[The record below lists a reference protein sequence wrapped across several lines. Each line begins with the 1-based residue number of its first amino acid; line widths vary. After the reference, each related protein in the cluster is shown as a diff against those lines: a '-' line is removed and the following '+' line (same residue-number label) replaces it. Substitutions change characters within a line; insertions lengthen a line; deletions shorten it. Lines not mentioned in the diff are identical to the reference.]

1 MKNPRIWQVLALMST
16 TAAIGLGIALGVSW
30 SYAKKLEE
38 AVNQPLII
46 RERTTANAL
55 PVSPLLMRYQLELP
69 GRGEIFPA
77 LTVGAP
83 SDYWPVGILT
93 LTNNSESPVMQVV
106 STEVAD
112 WSLHQEQ
119 TLILGAHESR
129 QLRLSPPL
137 LPQAFQI
144 QEIRRASLDVR
155 VKDERG
161 DPLFAQTRP
170 VLLHSAN
177 DIYWG
182 QRFSNAQ
189 FAARWVTPH
198 DPAVLNVI
206 SEARRFSPNGR
217 LAGYLNPPKGAN
229 GLESQVRLQANATFR
244 ALSHSGISY
253 VSSIFTFG
261 EHVGEAQRIR
271 LPRETLSL
279 NNANCMDVSVVFASA
294 MENLGMKPVII
305 IIPGHAFAGVKLG
318 EQAQQTL
325 YVDLTVLPRGTFE
338 QAIARAQGWL
348 KKTPPEQVL
357 TVDIAAA
364 RAMGIYPM

>member
-1 MKNPRIWQVLALMST
+1 MKNPRIWQVLTLMST

-30 SYAKKLEE
+30 SYARKLEE

-46 RERTTANAL
+46 RERTTVNAL

-93 LTNNSESPVMQVV
+93 MTNDSEHPVMQVV

-137 LPQAFQI
+137 LPQAYQI
-144 QEIRRASLDVR
+144 EEIRRASLDVR

-161 DPLFAQTRP
+161 DALFAQTRP

-182 QRFSNAQ
+182 QRFANAQ
-189 FAARWVTPH
+189 FASRWSRPT
-198 DPAVLNVI
+198 I
-206 SEARRFSPNGR
+206 RRSQGHLRRAPLCSQWA
-217 LAGYLNPPKGAN
+217 LAGYLNPPKTPT
-229 GLESQVRLQANATFR
+229 GLDAQVRMQANAVFR
-244 ALSHSGISY
+244 ALSKSGISY

-271 LPRETLSL
+271 LPHETLSL

-294 MENLGMKPVII
+294 MENLGMKPVIV

-318 EQAQQTL
+318 EQSQQTL
-325 YVDLTVLPRGTFE
+325 YIDLTVLPRGTFE

>member
-1 MKNPRIWQVLALMST
+1 MKSTRVWQVLTLLST
-16 TAAIGLGIALGVSW
+16 TAAIGLGIAFGVSW

-38 AVNQPLII
+38 SANQPLIV
-46 RERTTANAL
+46 RERAEATAL

-83 SDYWPVGILT
+83 AEYWPVGILT
-93 LTNNSESPVMQVV
+93 MTNDSEHPVMQVV
-106 STEVAD
+106 STEVPS

-137 LPQAFQI
+137 LPQAYQL
-144 QEIRRASLDVR
+144 QDIRRASLSVR
-155 VKDERG
+155 VNDERG
-161 DPLFAQTRP
+161 DALFAQTRP
-170 VLLHSAN
+170 VLVHSSN

-189 FAARWVTPH
+189 FVARWVTPH
-198 DPAVLNVI
+198 DPSVLNVI
-206 SEARRFSPNGR
+206 SGARRFAPNGR
-217 LAGYLNPPKGAN
+217 LAGYLNPPKTRN
-229 GLESQVRLQANATFR
+229 GLDMQVRLQANAIFR

-279 NNANCMDVSVVFASA
+279 NNANCMDVSAVFASA
-294 MENLGMKPVII
+294 MENLGMKPVIV
-305 IIPGHAFAGVKLG
+305 IIPGHALAGVKLG
-318 EQAQQTL
+318 DQSQQTL

>member
-1 MKNPRIWQVLALMST
+1 MKSPRIWQVLTLLST

-38 AVNQPLII
+38 SVNQPLIV
-46 RERTTANAL
+46 RERVAGIAA

-77 LTVGAP
+77 LSVGAP
-83 SDYWPVGILT
+83 AEYWPVAILT
-93 LTNNSESPVMQVV
+93 LTNDSENPALQTV
-106 STEVAD
+106 STEVAG
-112 WSLHQEQ
+112 WSLRQEQ

-129 QLRLSPPL
+129 QMRLSPPL
-137 LPQAFQI
+137 LPVTYQN
-144 QEIRRASLDVR
+144 QEIQRAPLDIHVNS
-155 VKDERG
+155 ERG
-161 DPLFAQTRP
+161 DVLYAQTRP
-170 VLLHSAN
+170 VLIHSAN

-189 FAARWVTPH
+189 YVARWVTPH
-198 DPAVLNVI
+198 DPAVLKVI
-206 SEARRFSPNGR
+206 SDARRFVPAGR
-217 LAGYLNPPKGAN
+217 LAGYLNPPRKPT
-229 GLESQVRLQANATFR
+229 GLDAQVRMQANAVFR
-244 ALSHSGISY
+244 ALSQSGLSY

-279 NNANCMDVSVVFASA
+279 NNANCMDVSAVFASA
-294 MENLGMKPVII
+294 MENLGMKPVIV
-305 IIPGHAFAGVKLG
+305 IIPGHAFTGVKLG
-318 EQAQQTL
+318 DQSQQTL
-325 YVDLTVLPRGTFE
+325 YIDLTVLPRGSFE

-348 KKTPPEQVL
+348 KNTPPEQVL
-357 TVDIAAA
+357 TVDVAAA

>member
-1 MKNPRIWQVLALMST
+1 MTRPRIWQTLTLFST

-30 SYAKKLEE
+30 SYARKLEE
-38 AVNQPLII
+38 AVNQPLIV
-46 RERTTANAL
+46 RERVEVKAL

-77 LTVGAP
+77 LTAGAP
-83 SDYWPVGILT
+83 AEYWPIGILT
-93 LTNNSESPVMQVV
+93 MTNNSEHPVMQVV
-106 STEVAD
+106 ATEVMD

-129 QLRLSPPL
+129 QLRLSPTL
-137 LPQAFQI
+137 LLEAYQN
-144 QEIRRASLDVR
+144 QEIRRASFSVR
-155 VKDERG
+155 VTDERG
-161 DPLFAQTRP
+161 DALFAQTRP
-170 VLLHSAN
+170 VLVHSSN

-189 FAARWVTPH
+189 FVARWVTPH
-198 DPAVLNVI
+198 DPAVLHVI
-206 SEARRFSPNGR
+206 SDARRFVPNGR
-217 LAGYLNPPKGAN
+217 LAGYLNPPKTPN
-229 GLESQVRLQANATFR
+229 GLEGQVRLQSNAVMR
-244 ALSHSGISY
+244 ALSRSEISY
-253 VSSIFTFG
+253 VSSIYTFG
-261 EHVGEAQRIR
+261 EHADDAQRIR

-294 MENLGMKPVII
+294 MENLGMKPVIV
-305 IIPGHAFAGVKLG
+305 IIPGHAFTGVKLG
-318 EQAQQTL
+318 ENSQQIL
-325 YVDLTVLPRGTFE
+325 YLDLTVLPRGSFE

-357 TVDIAAA
+357 TVDVAAA

>member
-1 MKNPRIWQVLALMST
+1 MKSPRVWQVLTLMST

-30 SYAKKLEE
+30 SYARKLEE
-38 AVNQPLII
+38 SVNQPLIV
-46 RERTTANAL
+46 RERVEGIAA

-83 SDYWPVGILT
+83 AEYWPVAILT
-93 LTNNSESPVMQVV
+93 LTNDSENPALQTV
-106 STEVAD
+106 SSEVAD
-112 WSLHQEQ
+112 WTLHQEQ

-137 LPQAFQI
+137 LPVAFQN
-144 QEIRRASLDVR
+144 QEIRRAPLT
-155 VKDERG
+155 VKVDDERG
-161 DPLFAQTRP
+161 DVLYAQTRP
-170 VLLHSAN
+170 VLVHSAN

-189 FAARWVTPH
+189 SVARWVTPH
-198 DPAVLNVI
+198 DPAVLKVI
-206 SEARRFSPNGR
+206 SDAKRFVPAGR
-217 LAGYLNPPKGAN
+217 LAGYLNPPKGPS
-229 GLESQVRLQANATFR
+229 GLDAQVRMQADAVFR
-244 ALSHSGISY
+244 ALSRSGISY

-279 NNANCMDVSVVFASA
+279 ENANCMDVSAVFASA
-294 MENLGMKPVII
+294 MENLGMKPVIV
-305 IIPGHAFAGVKLG
+305 IIPGHAFTGVKLG
-318 EQAQQTL
+318 GNSQQTL
-325 YVDLTVLPRGTFE
+325 YLDLTVLPRGTFQ

-357 TVDIAAA
+357 TVDVASA

>member
-1 MKNPRIWQVLALMST
+1 MQSARIWKALTIFST
-16 TAAIGLGIALGVSW
+16 TAAVGLGIALGVSW
-30 SYAKKLEE
+30 SYARKLEE

-46 RERTTANAL
+46 RERSEGNAL

-77 LTVGAP
+77 LSIGAP
-83 SDYWPVGILT
+83 AEYWPVGILT
-93 LTNNSESPVMQVV
+93 MVNDSEHPVMQVV

-129 QLRLSPPL
+129 QMRLSPTL
-137 LPQAFQI
+137 LPDAYSN
-144 QEIRRASLDVR
+144 QEIRRASFSVR
-155 VKDERG
+155 VSDERG
-161 DPLFAQTRP
+161 DALFAQTRP
-170 VLLHSAN
+170 VLVHSAN

-189 FAARWVTPH
+189 FVARWVTPH
-198 DPAVLNVI
+198 DSSVLQVI
-206 SEARRFSPNGR
+206 SDARRFVPNGR
-217 LAGYLNPPKGAN
+217 LAGYLNPPKTSN
-229 GLESQVRLQANATFR
+229 GLDAQVRLQSNAIFR
-244 ALSHSGISY
+244 ALSRSGISY
-253 VSSIFTFG
+253 VSSIYTFG

-271 LPRETLSL
+271 LPRETLTL

-294 MENLGMKPVII
+294 MENLGMKPVIV

-318 EQAQQTL
+318 EQSQQTL

-357 TVDIAAA
+357 TVDVAAA
-364 RAMGIYPM
+364 RALGIYPM

>member
-1 MKNPRIWQVLALMST
+1 MQSARIWKVLTLLST
-16 TAAIGLGIALGVSW
+16 TAAIALGIALGVSW
-30 SYAKKLEE
+30 SYARKLEE
-38 AVNQPLII
+38 SANQPLIV
-46 RERTTANAL
+46 RERAEATAL

-83 SDYWPVGILT
+83 AEYWPVGILT
-93 LTNNSESPVMQVV
+93 LTNDSEHPVMQVV
-106 STEVAD
+106 STEVVD

-129 QLRLSPPL
+129 QMRLSPTL
-137 LPQAFQI
+137 LPDAYRN
-144 QEIRRASLDVR
+144 QEIRRASFNVR
-155 VKDERG
+155 VADERG
-161 DPLFAQTRP
+161 DALFAQTRP
-170 VLLHSAN
+170 VLVHSSN

-189 FAARWVTPH
+189 FVARWVTPH

-206 SEARRFSPNGR
+206 SDARRFSPNGR
-217 LAGYLNPPKGAN
+217 LAGYLNPPKTPT
-229 GLESQVRLQANATFR
+229 GLDSQIRMQANALFR
-244 ALSHSGISY
+244 ALSRSGISY
-253 VSSIFTFG
+253 VSSIYTFG
-261 EHVGEAQRIR
+261 EHADDAQRIR

-294 MENLGMKPVII
+294 MENLGMKPVIV
-305 IIPGHAFAGVKLG
+305 IIPGHAFTGIKLG
-318 EQAQQTL
+318 ENSQQIL
-325 YVDLTVLPRGTFE
+325 YLDLTVLPHGTFQ
-338 QAIARAQGWL
+338 QAIERAQGWL

-357 TVDIAAA
+357 TVDVAAA

>member
-1 MKNPRIWQVLALMST
+1 MKSPRVWQLLTLAST
-16 TAAIGLGIALGVSW
+16 TAAIALAVALGVSW
-30 SYAKKLEE
+30 SYARKLEE

-46 RERTTANAL
+46 RERVESTAT
-55 PVSPLLMRYQLELP
+55 PVSPLLMHYQLELP

-83 SDYWPVGILT
+83 AEYWPVAILT
-93 LTNNSESPVMQVV
+93 LTNDSENPALQTV
-106 STEVAD
+106 SSEVAD
-112 WSLHQEQ
+112 LTLRQEQ

-137 LPQAFQI
+137 QAAAFQN
-144 QEIRRASLDVR
+144 QEIRRAPLT
-155 VKDERG
+155 VKVSDERG
-161 DPLFAQTRP
+161 DVLYAQTRP
-170 VLLHSAN
+170 VLVHSAN

-189 FAARWVTPH
+189 YVARWVTPH
-198 DPAVLNVI
+198 DPAVLKVI
-206 SEARRFSPNGR
+206 SDAKRFAPAGR
-217 LAGYLNPPKGAN
+217 LAGYLNPPKGSS
-229 GLESQVRLQANATFR
+229 GLDAQIRMQADAVFR

-279 NNANCMDVSVVFASA
+279 ENANCMDVSAVFASA
-294 MENLGMKPVII
+294 MENLGMKPVIV
-305 IIPGHAFAGVKLG
+305 IIPGHAFTGVKLG
-318 EQAQQTL
+318 ENSQQTL
-325 YVDLTVLPRGTFE
+325 YLDLTVLPRGTFQ
-338 QAIARAQGWL
+338 QAVARAQGWL

-357 TVDIAAA
+357 TVDVAAA

>member
-1 MKNPRIWQVLALMST
+1 MKNPRLWQVLTLLST
-16 TAAIGLGIALGVSW
+16 VAAIGLGIALAVSW
-30 SYAKKLEE
+30 SYARKLEE
-38 AVNQPLII
+38 AVNQPLIV
-46 RERTTANAL
+46 RERTEENAL

-77 LTVGAP
+77 LSIGAP
-83 SDYWPVGILT
+83 AEYWPVGILT
-93 LTNNSESPVMQVV
+93 MTNDSEHPVMQVV

-112 WSLHQEQ
+112 WSLHQDQ

-129 QLRLSPPL
+129 EVPLSPTL
-137 LPQAFQI
+137 LPDAYQN
-144 QEIRRASLDVR
+144 QEIRRASFSVR
-155 VKDERG
+155 VADERG
-161 DPLFAQTRP
+161 DALFAQTRP
-170 VLLHSAN
+170 VLVHSAN

-189 FAARWVTPH
+189 FVARWATPH
-198 DPAVLNVI
+198 DPAVLKVI
-206 SEARRFSPNGR
+206 SDARRYSPNGR
-217 LAGYLNPPKGAN
+217 LAGYLNPPN
-229 GLESQVRLQANATFR
+229 IPSGLESQVRLQANAVFR
-244 ALSHSGISY
+244 ALAHSGISY
-253 VSSIFTFG
+253 VSSIYTFG

-318 EQAQQTL
+318 EQSQQTL
-325 YVDLTVLPRGTFE
+325 YVDLTVLPRGTFQ
-338 QAIARAQGWL
+338 QAAARAQGWL

-357 TVDIAAA
+357 TVDVAAA
-364 RAMGIYPM
+364 RALGIYPM

>member
-1 MKNPRIWQVLALMST
+1 MTRTRVWQALTLFST

-46 RERTTANAL
+46 RERAEVNAL

-77 LTVGAP
+77 LTVGSP
-83 SDYWPVGILT
+83 SDYWPVAILT
-93 LTNNSESPVMQVV
+93 MTNDSEHPVMQVV

-137 LPQAFQI
+137 LPQAYQV
-144 QEIRRASLDVR
+144 QEIRRASLAVNVR
-155 VKDERG
+155 DERG
-161 DPLFAQTRP
+161 GPLFAQTRP
-170 VLLHSAN
+170 VLLHSSN

-182 QRFSNAQ
+182 QRFANAQ
-189 FAARWVTPH
+189 FVARWVTPH
-198 DPAVLNVI
+198 DPAILNVI

-217 LAGYLNPPKGAN
+217 LAGYLNPPKAPT
-229 GLESQVRLQANATFR
+229 GLEAQVRLQANAVFR
-244 ALSHSGISY
+244 GLSRSGISY
-253 VSSIFTFG
+253 VSSIYTFG

-271 LPRETLSL
+271 LPRETLTL

-294 MENLGMKPVII
+294 MENLGMKPVVV

-318 EQAQQTL
+318 EQSQQTL
-325 YVDLTVLPRGTFE
+325 YIDLTVLPHGTFE
-338 QAIARAQGWL
+338 QAVARAQGWL

-357 TVDIAAA
+357 TVDVASA